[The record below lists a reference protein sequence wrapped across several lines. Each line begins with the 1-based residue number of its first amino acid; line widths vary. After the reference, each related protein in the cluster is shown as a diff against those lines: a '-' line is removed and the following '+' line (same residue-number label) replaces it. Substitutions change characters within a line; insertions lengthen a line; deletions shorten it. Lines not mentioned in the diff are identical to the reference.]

1 MKIAID
7 IDDTLNVIERAR
19 YAGAYIEKEGLPFH
33 VTDPFANAFV
43 RVCDWREEDV
53 IRFIGAG
60 GAAAFIEALPREG
73 AQKTLRRWKEA
84 GHTIVILTA
93 RLKSWFGDPY
103 AISYEWLKR
112 YNFPF
117 DELVA
122 DCEEKGKYCK
132 EHKVGV
138 LIDDNLTHCRSA
150 KEHGVTPVLAVCK
163 ATEAFRGEFE
173 YVGEDWEGIAACV
186 AKIAERK
193 GERA

>member
-1 MKIAID
+1 M
-7 IDDTLNVIERAR
+7 
-19 YAGAYIEKEGLPFH
+19 
-33 VTDPFANAFV
+33 
-43 RVCDWREEDV
+43 
-53 IRFIGAG
+53 
-60 GAAAFIEALPREG
+60 
-73 AQKTLRRWKEA
+73 
-84 GHTIVILTA
+84 TA

-186 AKIAERK
+186 AKIGERK

>member
-1 MKIAID
+1 M
-7 IDDTLNVIERAR
+7 
-19 YAGAYIEKEGLPFH
+19 
-33 VTDPFANAFV
+33 
-43 RVCDWREEDV
+43 RVCDWSEEDV

-73 AQKTLRRWKEA
+73 AQRTLCRWKEA

-93 RLKSWFGDPY
+93 RLKAWFGDPY
-103 AISYEWLKR
+103 AISYEWLTR
-112 YNFPF
+112 HGFPF

-132 EHKVGV
+132 EHQIDV

-150 KEHGVTPVLAVCK
+150 KEHGVTPVLAVCR

-173 YVGEDWEGIAACV
+173 YVGDDWEGIAACV
-186 AKIAERK
+186 AAIAERK